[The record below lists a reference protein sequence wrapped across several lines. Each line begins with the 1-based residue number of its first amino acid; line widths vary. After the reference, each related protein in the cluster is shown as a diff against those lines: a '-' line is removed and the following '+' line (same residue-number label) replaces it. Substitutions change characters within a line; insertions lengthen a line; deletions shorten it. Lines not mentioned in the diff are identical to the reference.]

1 VLRIAYVLM
10 FFLASGV
17 TVAAPVEG
25 VPAGTAGRDPGA
37 DYFADAVPDPELP
50 GTTTEGFGTVVH
62 SAADAVDTATAD
74 AYSEAVAVPD
84 AKQIAALKKQVATAY
99 KPLFY
104 DNNFR
109 YINSPLY
116 EDRYLGD
123 YFKQMPIGE
132 GWMVDFGGQYRS
144 RYMGEQNMRGLGLT
158 GRDDQFLLHRWRLF
172 ANAKYG
178 DWLRAYVEYI
188 DAQSNYE
195 NFPIRIIE
203 ENRSD
208 LLNLFVDARLI
219 NGSAGDLWCRVGRQ
233 ELLYGS
239 ERLISPLDWANT
251 RRTFEGIKFMWQAQ
265 DWNVDFF
272 ATRPVYPN
280 PTHFDSPNYA
290 EEFFGSWA
298 TYKGIPNETID
309 LFALQYNSDRGLNN
323 FRYTSLGGRWLG
335 SNGPLLWE
343 AEGGVQFGRNTDGSD
358 HGAGFLTGGVGRK
371 WEDHDW
377 KPQLMCYYDWANGS
391 DDRGAGNGFNQLFPL
406 AHKYLG
412 FMDLFGRSNI
422 ESPNVQ
428 LTMQPHQKVKL
439 LVWYYYL
446 FLQNGN
452 DTPYSVVM
460 TPFNRTNAPASRDLG
475 QEIDLL
481 ATVAL
486 NPRMDVV
493 LGYSHFFA
501 GNYYKL
507 TPGVPYRDDANFYYV
522 QFQWNF

>member
-1 VLRIAYVLM
+1 MLRIAYVVML
-10 FFLASGV
+10 LLVSAV
-17 TVAAPVEG
+17 AVAASDG
-25 VPAGTAGRDPGA
+25 AVPAGRDPGV

-50 GTTTEGFGTVVH
+50 PGTTTEEFGTVVH
-62 SAADAVDTATAD
+62 GAVDAVDTATSD
-74 AYSEAVAVPD
+74 AYSAKEAVPD

-104 DNNFR
+104 DNNFS
-109 YINSPLY
+109 YINNPLY
-116 EDRYLGD
+116 ENRYLGD
-123 YFKQMPIGE
+123 CFKQMPVGDS
-132 GWMVDFGGQYRS
+132 WMVDIGGQYRS
-144 RYMGEQNMRGLGLT
+144 RYMGEQNMRGLGLS

-195 NFPIRIIE
+195 NFPIRLIE

-208 LLNLFVDARLI
+208 LLNLFVDARLMS
-219 NGSAGDLWCRVGRQ
+219 GCTGALWCRVGRQ

-280 PTHFDSPNYA
+280 PTHFDSANYA

-298 TYKGIPNETID
+298 TYKGIANETID

-343 AEGGVQFGRNTDGSD
+343 AEGGVQFGRNTDSSG
-358 HGAGFLTGGVGRK
+358 HGAGFLTGGVGHK

-377 KPQLMCYYDWANGS
+377 KPQLMCYYDWAKPN
-391 DDRGAGNGFNQLFPL
+391 GAGQLVLRSYVQTELVSNEPESLASNLFQVVRVPPAILRFYSTAPLLDEEGPL
-406 AHKYLG
+406 AGKWA
-412 FMDLFGRSNI
+412 FR
-422 ESPNVQ
+422 
-428 LTMQPHQKVKL
+428 KVTDTH
-439 LVWYYYL
+439 
-446 FLQNGN
+446 FLM
-452 DTPYSVVM
+452 PLI
-460 TPFNRTNAPASRDLG
+460 APVLSRLHVRRIIMSG
-475 QEIDLL
+475 
-481 ATVAL
+481 
-486 NPRMDVV
+486 V
-493 LGYSHFFA
+493 LRLWSHSWRHSR
-501 GNYYKL
+501 K
-507 TPGVPYRDDANFYYV
+507 
-522 QFQWNF
+522 